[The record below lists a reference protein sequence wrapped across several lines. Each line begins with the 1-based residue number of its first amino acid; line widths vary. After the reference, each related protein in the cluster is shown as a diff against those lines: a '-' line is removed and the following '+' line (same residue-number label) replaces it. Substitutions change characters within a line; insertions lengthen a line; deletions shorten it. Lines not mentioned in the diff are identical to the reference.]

1 MTVKTSSG
9 QNKLDIILHRTE
21 GIISQRT
28 VATREPPEKAFL
40 AAVVSKVSANRWT
53 AEDSLQELTQLAG
66 TAGADVVG
74 KIVQRLPVPS
84 KTHYLGAGKL
94 AELLSLKNSTNYN
107 VVIVDDE
114 LSPLQQRNLED
125 FLQIKIIDRVALI
138 LDIFAK
144 RARTRE
150 GQLQV
155 ELAQH
160 QYLYPRLAGQWSHL
174 ERLGGGIG
182 TRGPGESQLETDR
195 RLIRQKIH
203 RLKMQIEE
211 VRKHRLLY
219 RQKRR
224 KSGVPVVALVG
235 YTNAGKS
242 TLLNTLSQA
251 DVFVEDKLF
260 ATLDPTT
267 RRLTL
272 PDKNTILI
280 TDTVGFIRKLPPMI
294 VTSFRA
300 TLEELAEATMLVHV
314 VDLTSHNAAEQ
325 CQAVE
330 DILTKLGLIDKPRI
344 TALNK
349 IDLLLSGDKVWSE
362 EEAVSY
368 LSRQTIPV
376 SKDTV
381 FISAAK
387 GWGLTGLLELISHT
401 LTQNISPVYHPSK

>member
-1 MTVKTSSG
+1 MVAVASKGS
-9 QNKLDIILHRTE
+9 
-21 GIISQRT
+21 
-28 VATREPPEKAFL
+28 ATRW
-40 AAVVSKVSANRWT
+40 S
-53 AEDSLQELTQLAG
+53 AEDSLQELAQLAV
-66 TAGADVVG
+66 TAGAEVVG
-74 KIVQRLPVPS
+74 KITQRLPVPS

-94 AELLSLKNSTNYN
+94 AELLSLKGSANYN
-107 VVIVDDE
+107 TVIFDDE

-125 FLQIKIIDRVALI
+125 FLQVKVIDRVALI
-138 LDIFAK
+138 LDIFAR

-182 TRGPGESQLETDR
+182 TRGPGEAQIETDR
-195 RLIRQKIH
+195 RLISQKIH
-203 RLKMQIEE
+203 RLKTQIEE

-224 KSGVPVVALVG
+224 KSGIPVVALVG

-242 TLLNTLSQA
+242 TLLNTLSQS

-272 PDKNTILI
+272 PDKSVALV
-280 TDTVGFIRKLPPMI
+280 TDTVGFIRKLPPTI

-300 TLEELAEATMLVHV
+300 TLEELTEATMLVHV
-314 VDLTSHNAAEQ
+314 VDLTAHNAVEQ

-330 DILTKLGLIDKPRI
+330 GILSDLNLMDKPRI

-349 IDLLLSGDKVWSE
+349 IDLLLSSDKDWSE
-362 EEAVSY
+362 EEVISY
-368 LSRQTIPV
+368 LSGQNIPV
-376 SKDTV
+376 SENTL
-381 FISAAK
+381 FISATR
-387 GWGLTGLLELISHT
+387 GWGLSGLLELISHT
-401 LTQNISPVYHPSK
+401 LTQNFSPV

>member
-1 MTVKTSSG
+1 MEELA
-9 QNKLDIILHRTE
+9 Q
-21 GIISQRT
+21 
-28 VATREPPEKAFL
+28 L
-40 AAVVSKVSANRWT
+40 AA
-53 AEDSLQELTQLAG
+53 
-66 TAGADVVG
+66 TAGAGVIG
-74 KIVQRLPVPS
+74 RLTQRLSVPS
-84 KTHYLGAGKL
+84 KTHYLGKGKL
-94 AELLSLKNSTNYN
+94 DELLSLKNSTDCN
-107 VVIVDDE
+107 VVVFHDE

-125 FLQIKIIDRVALI
+125 FLQVKVIDRVALI

-160 QYLYPRLAGQWSHL
+160 QYLYPRLAGRWPHL

-195 RLIRQKIH
+195 RLIGQKIH
-203 RLKMQIEE
+203 RLKAQIEE

-219 RQKRR
+219 RQKRK
-224 KSGVPVVALVG
+224 KSGIPIVALVG

-242 TLLNTLSQA
+242 TLLNALSQA
-251 DVFVEDKLF
+251 DVFVEEKLF

-272 PDKNTILI
+272 PDKNVVLI
-280 TDTVGFIRKLPPMI
+280 TDTVGFIRKLPPTI

-300 TLEELAEATMLVHV
+300 TLEELAEASVLLHV
-314 VDLTSHNAAEQ
+314 VDLASHNAAEQ

-330 DILTKLGLIDKPRI
+330 DTLTELNLMDKPRI

-349 IDLLLSGDKVWSE
+349 IDLLLDSNKTWGE
-362 EEAVSY
+362 EEAINY
-368 LSRQTIPV
+368 LSDRRAPANKNTAL
-376 SKDTV
+376 
-381 FISAAK
+381 ISASK
-387 GWGLTGLLELISHT
+387 KWGLTKLLELISHT
-401 LTQNISPVYHPSK
+401 LAQTISTV

>member
-1 MTVKTSSG
+1 M
-9 QNKLDIILHRTE
+9 E
-21 GIISQRT
+21 
-28 VATREPPEKAFL
+28 EL
-40 AAVVSKVSANRWT
+40 A
-53 AEDSLQELTQLAG
+53 QLAS

-74 KIVQRLPVPS
+74 RLIQRLPTPS
-84 KTHYLGAGKL
+84 KTHYLGKGKL
-94 AELLSLKNSTNYN
+94 DELLSLKNSTHYD
-107 VVIVDDE
+107 VIIFDDE
-114 LSPLQQRNLED
+114 LSPLQQRNLEAA
-125 FLQIKIIDRVALI
+125 LQVKVIDRAALI

-160 QYLYPRLAGQWSHL
+160 QYLFPRLAGQWSHL

-203 RLKMQIEE
+203 RLEARIEE
-211 VRKHRLLY
+211 MRKHRRLY
-219 RQKRR
+219 RQQRKR
-224 KSGVPVVALVG
+224 SGIPIVALVG

-272 PDKNTILI
+272 PDKNVILL
-280 TDTVGFIRKLPPMI
+280 TDTVGFIRKLPLTI
-294 VTSFRA
+294 VTAFRA
-300 TLEELAEATMLVHV
+300 TLEELPEANILLHV
-314 VDLTSHNAAEQ
+314 VDLASHNAPEQ
-325 CQAVE
+325 CRTVE
-330 DILTKLGLIDKPRI
+330 DILADLNLMDKPRI

-349 IDLLLSGDKVWSE
+349 IDLLLDNDKTWDE
-362 EEAVSY
+362 ESAINY
-368 LSRQTIPV
+368 LSDRDDV
-376 SKDTV
+376 SNKNTV
-381 FISAAK
+381 LISAEK
-387 GWGLTGLLELISHT
+387 RWGLDKLLET
-401 LTQNISPVYHPSK
+401 LSRRLTPAAQPA